1 MFASLIVELY
11 KYIKENNIELQRV
24 KEFLSHLNS
33 QRLTASDDKPLLQNV
48 VTQVEKIST
57 LADLLLFL
65 NQFWSFYNYKLLE
78 RLFKKV
84 DTNKAEAKLREYIFS
99 LEALRVVEMPPL
111 IQPFFNGDSYHSDL
125 LELRLL
131 PNSLLALSVEE
142 LLSIHLRVANVL
154 GIEIY
159 AVLLKEIK
167 IAEDKLEYLV
177 PECVQFDVDMMASL
191 PWSSLREE
199 KIIGISFKSFNSDC
213 TLQPLT
219 NKGNNHILIKCLI
232 CLSS

>member
-11 KYIKENNIELQRV
+11 KCIKENNIELQRV
-24 KEFLSHLNS
+24 KEFLLHLNS
-33 QRLTASDDKPLLQNV
+33 QRLTASDDKPLFHNV
-48 VTQVEKIST
+48 VTQVEKISN

-78 RLFKKV
+78 RLFKNL
-84 DTNKAEAKLREYIFS
+84 DINKAEARLKEYILF

-125 LELRLL
+125 LKLQLL
-131 PNSLLALSVEE
+131 PNSLQALSIED
-142 LLSIHLRVANVL
+142 LLPIHLRVANVL

-159 AVLLKEIK
+159 ALLLKEIK
-167 IAEDKLEYLV
+167 VAEDKLEYLV
-177 PECVQFDVDMMASL
+177 PECFKFDSAMMASL

-199 KIIGISFKSFNSDC
+199 KIVGISFKSFNSDC
-213 TLQPLT
+213 TLQQLT
-219 NKGNNHILIKCLI
+219 NKGNNYILIKCLI
-232 CLSS
+232 CLSP